1 MIGRI
6 VFPSSSSRRMKGTG
20 ISIARRMNNDLTGVI
35 LNAVSVNI
43 NKI

>member
-6 VFPSSSSRRMKGTG
+6 VFPSSSSRKMKETG
-20 ISIARRMNNDLTGVI
+20 ISIARRMNNDLIYII